1 MSNNKL
7 QIKRT
12 SVSGRLPNTT
22 NSANSS
28 YIDAGELAI
37 NLTDKRLYSSN
48 GSVVI
53 EIGQVPAEEQ
63 AVIYAIA
70 LG

>member
-53 EIGQVPAEEQ
+53 EIGQAPAEEQ